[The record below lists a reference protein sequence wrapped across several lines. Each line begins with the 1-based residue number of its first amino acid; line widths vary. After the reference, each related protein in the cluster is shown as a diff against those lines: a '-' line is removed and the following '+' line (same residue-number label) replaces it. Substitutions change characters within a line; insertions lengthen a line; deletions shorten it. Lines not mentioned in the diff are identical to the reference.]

1 MPRLKIST
9 VLFGLSLVLAI
20 AAGVSLYVYAS
31 NLQATV
37 AVLQLNRPVEAG
49 TPITKGLLG
58 VAYVPAEAV
67 PEDAI
72 RSWDAIEGKAAR
84 GWIPE
89 GTILRESLL
98 LPKEQAKSPIEE
110 VLGTNMVAMTV
121 PLQVQSGGLLP
132 SAGDRIMLYGLMA
145 EQNSTVTVTRIG
157 EAIRVLE
164 RLGPP
169 PLTTPEPPAPP
180 PDATTQAASGGGL
193 VGGVTGGA
201 TTPPKNDEEVKPDTT
216 VILVL
221 EVSRDQAETIA
232 RHMVAGRLLAV
243 LPNQD
248 SLTAGGGLSSSAPAP
263 EPSVPPA
270 APSMPS
276 NAGGEAAAPA
286 PEAGPS
292 PNNQAP
298 SPETPQTGGTL
309 SS

>member
-1 MPRLKIST
+1 M
-9 VLFGLSLVLAI
+9 
-20 AAGVSLYVYAS
+20 SLYVYAS
-31 NLQATV
+31 SLEATV

-49 TPITKGLLG
+49 TPITKELLG
-58 VAYVPAEAV
+58 VAYVPEEAV

-98 LPKEQAKSPIEE
+98 VPKEQAKSPIEE
-110 VLGTNMVAMTV
+110 VLGTDMVAMTV

-157 EAIRVLE
+157 DTIRVLE

-180 PDATTQAASGGGL
+180 SDATTQASSGGGL

-201 TTPPKNDEEVKPDTT
+201 TTPSKDDEEVKPDTT

-221 EVSRDQAETIA
+221 EVSRDQAEIIA

-248 SLTAGGGLSSSAPAP
+248 ALTAEAGPQGRASSTVPPA
-263 EPSVPPA
+263 PPA
-270 APSMPS
+270 APSAPG
-276 NAGGEAAAPA
+276 NEQGDGLPPA
-286 PEAGPS
+286 PDAGAPS
-292 PNNQAP
+292 TGEETS
-298 SPETPQTGGTL
+298 SPETPQTGGTP